1 LLYLHSFL
9 ISPDSALSLLALEE
23 TMHYGGDGRTS
34 KSIYA
39 KEPLLTA
46 ETRLWRG
53 VLEQAYADAE
63 LPLGV
68 ESEDELFI
76 EQIRA
81 RRFLRADTPGEKEE
95 LRLVCD
101 YAEVPFDRVV
111 PWARKHYTPVARHDM
126 EKVEAKDAREVE
138 EIIKT
143 VKDREALTLALSELP
158 APLFP
163 LPPLSP
169 LLQ

>member
-1 LLYLHSFL
+1 
-9 ISPDSALSLLALEE
+9 
-23 TMHYGGDGRTS
+23 MHYFGDGRTS

-39 KEPLLTA
+39 QEPLVTS

-53 VLEQAYADAE
+53 VLNQAYADAE
-63 LPLGV
+63 PSPGV
-68 ESEDELFI
+68 EAEDEDALFI

-111 PWARKHYTPVARHDM
+111 KWARKRYVRSALQDLK
-126 EKVEAKDAREVE
+126 KVEAEDTKEVE
-138 EIIKT
+138 EV
-143 VKDREALTLALSELP
+143 VKAVKGRHAATLALREFSSSFL
-158 APLFP
+158 
-163 LPPLSP
+163 PLSP
-169 LLQ
+169 LVQ

>member
-1 LLYLHSFL
+1 MSCY
-9 ISPDSALSLLALEE
+9 
-23 TMHYGGDGRTS
+23 GDGRFD

-39 KEPLLTA
+39 HEPLVTCDV
-46 ETRLWRG
+46 RLWRS
-53 VLEQAYADAE
+53 VLQQAYADAE

-68 ESEDELFI
+68 ESEEELFI

-95 LRLVCD
+95 LWLVCD

-111 PWARKHYTPVARHDM
+111 TWARKHYAPPARQDL
-126 EKVEAKDAREVE
+126 EKIEARDTKEVE
-138 EIIKT
+138 EIVRA
-143 VKDREALTLALSELP
+143 VKDREAITFALSEFSS
-158 APLFP
+158 PLR
-163 LPPLSP
+163 PLSH

>member
-1 LLYLHSFL
+1 MSYPSSGLW
-9 ISPDSALSLLALEE
+9 
-23 TMHYGGDGRTS
+23 TS
-34 KSIYA
+34 D
-39 KEPLLTA
+39 PVLTDQR
-46 ETRLWRG
+46 RLWRG

-63 LPLGV
+63 LLLGV

-101 YAEVPFDRVV
+101 YADVPFDRVV
-111 PWARKHYTPVARHDM
+111 HWARKHSVPMARHDM
-126 EKVEAKDAREVE
+126 EKVEARDAKEVE

-143 VKDREALTLALSELP
+143 VKDREATTLALRELP

>member
-1 LLYLHSFL
+1 MSRN
-9 ISPDSALSLLALEE
+9 
-23 TMHYGGDGRTS
+23 GDGRFD

-39 KEPLLTA
+39 HEPLVTS
-46 ETRLWRG
+46 EVRFWRG
-53 VLEQAYADAE
+53 VLNQAYADAE
-63 LPLGV
+63 PSPGV
-68 ESEDELFI
+68 EAEDEDALFI

-81 RRFLRADTPGEKEE
+81 RRFLRADTPGEREE

-111 PWARKHYTPVARHDM
+111 TWARKHYVPSAQQDLR
-126 EKVEAKDAREVE
+126 KVEATDTKEVE
-138 EIIKT
+138 EI
-143 VKDREALTLALSELP
+143 VEAQKDRQAITVPLGELP
-158 APLFP
+158 SPLLP

>member
-1 LLYLHSFL
+1 MIHGVEGSQSVFAHER
-9 ISPDSALSLLALEE
+9 I
-23 TMHYGGDGRTS
+23 
-34 KSIYA
+34 
-39 KEPLLTA
+39 LTA
-46 ETRLWRG
+46 ERRLWRG

-68 ESEDELFI
+68 DAEDELFI

-81 RRFLRADTPGEKEE
+81 RHFLRADTHGEKEG

-111 PWARKHYTPVARHDM
+111 NWARKHYAPSALRDLEKIEARDT
-126 EKVEAKDAREVE
+126 KEVE
-138 EIIKT
+138 EI
-143 VKDREALTLALSELP
+143 VKAVKNREATTLALAGFP
-158 APLFP
+158 GPLSH
-163 LPPLSP
+163 LSP